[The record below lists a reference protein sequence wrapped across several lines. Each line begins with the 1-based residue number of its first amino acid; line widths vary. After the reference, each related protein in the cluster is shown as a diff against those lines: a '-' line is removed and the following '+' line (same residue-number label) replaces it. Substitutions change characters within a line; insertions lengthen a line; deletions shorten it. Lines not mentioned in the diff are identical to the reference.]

1 MEFARCI
8 DCNFWTICGSNRVHQ
23 LGEALSKMNNHLRNL
38 NQRAVY
44 FEQTQQHGQEA
55 SKVAAIHESTT
66 PYHPQHIADI
76 AATQPK
82 GVPIPTSL
90 PSEYLSALATAIYL
104 ARVHRVDSNRFAS
117 RKPLIMIEAIAARH
131 PNGHWGREAEHDRLL
146 FFPI

>member
-8 DCNFWTICGSNRVHQ
+8 DCNFWRICGPNRAHQ
-23 LGEALSKMNNHLRNL
+23 LCEALSKMDNHPRGL
-38 NQRAVY
+38 NQKVAC
-44 FEQTQQHGQEA
+44 FEQTQQHDQEA

-82 GVPIPTSL
+82 GETISTSL
-90 PSEYLSALATAIYL
+90 SSEYLSALATAIYL
-104 ARVHRVDSNRFAS
+104 ARVHRVDSNQFAS
-117 RKPLIMIEAIAARH
+117 RKPLIMIEAIAAHH
-131 PNGHWGREAEHDRLL
+131 PNGHWGREAEHDRFL